1 MRARNINGRR
11 DDPNASFISQV
22 LGYPETPHGLIPR
35 SFIADILREGV
46 EELHGLASFHVPIV
60 VRVRALADESRWDE
74 FCMAEGATTINE
86 NGFVT
91 VCYAEACDPEVFDL
105 TGA

>member
-1 MRARNINGRR
+1 
-11 DDPNASFISQV
+11 
-22 LGYPETPHGLIPR
+22 
-35 SFIADILREGV
+35 
-46 EELHGLASFHVPIV
+46 
-60 VRVRALADESRWDE
+60 
-74 FCMAEGATTINE
+74 MAEGATTINE

>member
-1 MRARNINGRR
+1 MNKGWPTEQI
-11 DDPNASFISQV
+11 
-22 LGYPETPHGLIPR
+22 T
-35 SFIADILREGV
+35 
-46 EELHGLASFHVPIV
+46 V
-60 VRVRALADESRWDE
+60 VTRWDE